1 MQAAETIVDPFPI
14 AALQDRYG
22 IGQAQ
27 VYNRMEKL
35 GIKAEVRGK
44 LSAEQV
50 KLLDDYDKYLKEPK
64 PEISNLTLEIRKQ
77 QQTTETTSEEEAHTI
92 ELLAHL
98 LEKIVLH
105 RMDVAQATNK
115 ESSVLD
121 RFEELE
127 KAASMELILPTSAI
141 AQLTGF
147 KPYGLK
153 IIYGSYSIQRCEQ
166 KVGREAGWLIVKE
179 KARSRSLLN

>member
-1 MQAAETIVDPFPI
+1 MQLSETVIDPFPI

-50 KLLDDYDKYLKEPK
+50 RLLDEYDKYLKDPK

-77 QQTTETTSEEEAHTI
+77 QQTTETTSEEESHVI

-98 LEKIVLH
+98 LEKIVMH
-105 RMDVAQATNK
+105 KN
-115 ESSVLD
+115 EPSILD
-121 RFEELE
+121 KFEELE

-141 AQLTGF
+141 AQLTGS
-147 KPYGLK
+147 KPYGLGV
-153 IIYGSYSIQRCEQ
+153 IYGCYSIQRCEQ

-179 KARSRSLLN
+179 KARNLLS